1 MDCQLIRGE
10 LVAYHFG
17 SVEER
22 TRDLVEAHLVEC
34 PDCLKGYLALKREIE
49 TAQAGPVPSQS
60 ARDRLRRAVAQEVSQ
75 RAREAAQ
82 PGWWRRPLAFGFA
95 AASAAAV
102 MLMVVSVR
110 EQLHQMARLT
120 EETSLVQPPPGPL
133 QRSWRGGSPEP
144 SMTR

>member
-1 MDCQLIRGE
+1 MDCKLIRGE

-22 TRDLVEAHLVEC
+22 ARDQVEGHLVEC

-49 TAQAGPVPSQS
+49 TARSGPAPSQS
-60 ARDRLRRAVAQEVSQ
+60 ARDRLRRAVAQEV
-75 RAREAAQ
+75 AKKKMEAAS

-102 MLMVVSVR
+102 MLAVVSVR
-110 EQLHQMARLT
+110 AQLHQMARIA
-120 EETSLVQPPPGPL
+120 EEPAGQVQVVPGARP
-133 QRSWRGGSPEP
+133 
-144 SMTR
+144 

>member
-22 TRDLVEAHLVEC
+22 TRDQVEAHLLEC
-34 PDCLKGYLALKREIE
+34 PGCLKGYLALKREIE
-49 TAQAGPVPSQS
+49 TAQAGPAPSQS
-60 ARDRLRRAVAQEVSQ
+60 ARDRLRRAVAQEVGKK
-75 RAREAAQ
+75 RAAAVEAAN

-102 MLMVVSVR
+102 MLLAVSVR
-110 EQLHQMARLT
+110 AQLHQLARIA
-120 EETSLVQPPPGPL
+120 EEPPGQVQL
-133 QRSWRGGSPEP
+133 QGK
-144 SMTR
+144 